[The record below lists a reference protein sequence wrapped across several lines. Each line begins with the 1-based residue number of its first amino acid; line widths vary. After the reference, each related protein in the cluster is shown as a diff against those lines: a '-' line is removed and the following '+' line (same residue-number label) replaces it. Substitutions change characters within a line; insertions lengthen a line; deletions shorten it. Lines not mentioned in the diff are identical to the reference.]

1 MINVRVIY
9 NDTAVNINFPCDSN
23 VLEAKL
29 MELHVEDQ
37 TNALMFIEKIE
48 GVSGLEFMENNF
60 VDIDELNL
68 LANKLNCFDNREM
81 QKFEAVVGEYNIRNM
96 AELINLTS
104 NMHRYNLIQ
113 DMSSAEKIGR
123 THYMTRNI
131 GMTEEESKT
140 LDFAKIGKE
149 LVNSGMGRLT
159 EYGML
164 FESHDIPSEITYDGI
179 PAPENLNGDKLV
191 EISVT
196 ADNNKIHIW
205 LPETKNTINRILKR
219 LNTNIDSTDYK
230 AEFQYYEGENQEW
243 RERLKEILTEYGF
256 NTLNRV
262 VSAINCLGAEKELE
276 KLEALMEYAETTEPE
291 DIIKLAKNIDKFG
304 YIPGAT
310 EYSDMAQHVIDDLE
324 DYHISIELH
333 DYFDDAKFGE
343 DQMEE
348 RNARFVDDGIVYM
361 KDNYTLQQILGHNEG
376 QGMSMGGM

>member
-9 NDTAVNINFPCDSN
+9 NDTAININFPCDSN

-37 TNALMFIEKIE
+37 INALMFIEKIE
-48 GVSGLEFMENNF
+48 GVSGLAFMENNF

-104 NMHRYNLIQ
+104 NMHRYTLIQ

-196 ADNNKIHIW
+196 ADNKKIHMW

-348 RNARFVDDGIVYM
+348 KNARFVDDGIVYM

>member
-9 NDTAVNINFPCDSN
+9 NDTAININFPCDSN

-48 GVSGLEFMENNF
+48 GVSGLAFMENNF

-104 NMHRYNLIQ
+104 NMHRYTLIQ

-196 ADNNKIHIW
+196 ADNKKIHIW

-310 EYSDMAQHVIDDLE
+310 E
-324 DYHISIELH
+324 
-333 DYFDDAKFGE
+333 
-343 DQMEE
+343 
-348 RNARFVDDGIVYM
+348 
-361 KDNYTLQQILGHNEG
+361 
-376 QGMSMGGM
+376 

>member
-9 NDTAVNINFPCDSN
+9 NDTAININFPCDSN

-104 NMHRYNLIQ
+104 NMHRYTLIQ

-196 ADNNKIHIW
+196 ADNKKIHIW

-276 KLEALMEYAETTEPE
+276 KLDALLEYTETTEPE
-291 DIIKLAKNIDKFG
+291 DIIKLSK
-304 YIPGAT
+304 IPVISSNGQIR
-310 EYSDMAQHVIDDLE
+310 YVIDE
-324 DYHISIELH
+324 DIYMSLKLKLHEL
-333 DYFDDAKFGE
+333 
-343 DQMEE
+343 
-348 RNARFVDDGIVYM
+348 
-361 KDNYTLQQILGHNEG
+361 ILGYEIA
-376 QGMSMGGM
+376 

>member
-29 MELHVEDQ
+29 MELHVEDL

-104 NMHRYNLIQ
+104 NMHRYTLIQ

-191 EISVT
+191 EVSVT
-196 ADNNKIHIW
+196 ADNKKIHMW

-291 DIIKLAKNIDKFG
+291 DIIRLAKNINKFG

-348 RNARFVDDGIVYM
+348 RNARFVDNGIVYM